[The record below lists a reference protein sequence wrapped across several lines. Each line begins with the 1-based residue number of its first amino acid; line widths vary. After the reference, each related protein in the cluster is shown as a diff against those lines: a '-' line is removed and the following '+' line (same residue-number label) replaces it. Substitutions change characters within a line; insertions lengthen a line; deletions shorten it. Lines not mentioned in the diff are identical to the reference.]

1 MNRQKPAFR
10 EGQKFQQKVIGA
22 CGGGRPACLEV
33 QGVVTHQYRQLKRR
47 RGLQPADMHLNVPPL
62 AGPFGNKVHA
72 DAAMQIQQQPLI
84 QRMLFVIT
92 REDGSLDNGDA
103 IREQRCQLREAQDTL
118 RGFNKAGGSIRAS
131 VARILSTGTGSP
143 SKAMLRATSCGID
156 SHLRRSFS
164 SGVRLRQR
172 VMFSF
177 QVMRH
182 R

>member
-1 MNRQKPAFR
+1 
-10 EGQKFQQKVIGA
+10 
-22 CGGGRPACLEV
+22 
-33 QGVVTHQYRQLKRR
+33 
-47 RGLQPADMHLNVPPL
+47 MHLNVPPFACL
-62 AGPFGNKVHA
+62 FGNEVHA
-72 DAAMQIQQQPLI
+72 DAAVQIQQQPLI
-84 QRMLFVIT
+84 QRLLFVVT
-92 REDGSLDNGDA
+92 CEDGSLDNGDA
-103 IREQRCQLREAQDTL
+103 ICQQRRQLRVAQDAL

-164 SGVRLRQR
+164 SGVRLRQW

-177 QVMRH
+177 QVMRQ

>member
-1 MNRQKPAFR
+1 MN
-10 EGQKFQQKVIGA
+10 
-22 CGGGRPACLEV
+22 
-33 QGVVTHQYRQLKRR
+33 
-47 RGLQPADMHLNVPPL
+47 LNVPPF
-62 AGPFGNKVHA
+62 ACPFWHKVQA

-84 QRMLFVIT
+84 QRMLCIVT
-92 REDGSLDNGDA
+92 CQDGSLDNGDA
-103 IREQRCQLREAQDTL
+103 VRQQRSQFRVAQDAL

-164 SGVRLRQR
+164 SGVRLRQW